1 VDAFGGRGGRTL
13 TDAGARLVAPV
24 AQVDPAVDARLVH
37 VGDRVVG
44 GAGTGGPVRAAPA
57 VARGVDQHADVAVE
71 ALRDELLTVGLNVGH
86 LVDEVV
92 PVDPAA
98 RHFADGLAAHHV
110 VDVEVRLLESTV
122 VRGVRDEAVHVVDG
136 GAVAGRRLEEQVG
149 RRPEV

>member
-1 VDAFGGRGGRTL
+1 LRLEPVPGDRRVRQRSGRVVAVPRVALVGRVAHPVEALALVVVDFLAGTVGLTRRLDPDVGVDAFGGRGGRTL

-71 ALRDELLTVGLNVGH
+71 ALRDELLT
-86 LVDEVV
+86 
-92 PVDPAA
+92 
-98 RHFADGLAAHHV
+98 
-110 VDVEVRLLESTV
+110 
-122 VRGVRDEAVHVVDG
+122 
-136 GAVAGRRLEEQVG
+136 
-149 RRPEV
+149 